1 MAKLRAFLHSAL
13 PRAAIIFLFH
23 YLVFAVPLSDG
34 SPSSFIENNRAPSV
48 DAAQSVP
55 GDKSAKEPGMNSKQK
70 VKGDLR
76 EQSEGNA
83 KTMNAEVHVNDANV
97 EGAGIDVA
105 GSHDAEEKDAPSV
118 HDAEDVPSRE
128 SVVSFLQN
136 RSLSSSLEHST
147 NFASASD
154 DDELVVDDVVNSSL
168 ATSFEGGPVK
178 RHASPGKYFPCRRCK
193 DYERVVCKSNPCS
206 WAQGTCKRY
215 PEARC
220 L

>member
-48 DAAQSVP
+48 DATQSVP

-83 KTMNAEVHVNDANV
+83 KTVNAEVHVNDANV

-105 GSHDAEEKDAPSV
+105 SSHDAEENDAPRV
-118 HDAEDVPSRE
+118 NDAEDVPSRE

-178 RHASPGKYFPCRRCK
+178 RHASPGKYFPCRGCK
-193 DYERVVCKSNPCS
+193 DYERVRLQIQSLLRGAGHVQKIS
-206 WAQGTCKRY
+206 
-215 PEARC
+215 
-220 L
+220 